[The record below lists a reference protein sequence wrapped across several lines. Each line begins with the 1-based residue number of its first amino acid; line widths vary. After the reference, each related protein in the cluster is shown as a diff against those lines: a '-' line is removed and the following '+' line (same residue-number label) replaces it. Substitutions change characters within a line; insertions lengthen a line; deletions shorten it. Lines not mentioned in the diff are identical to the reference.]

1 MIDRAR
7 LSAVRGGVLGA
18 AVLGCTLSRASA
30 GPWWRAVLGRSE
42 RERGWGCACWAPRAV
57 LGRMGERRCG

>member
-1 MIDRAR
+1 MTDGAR

-18 AVLGCTLSRASA
+18 AVLGCALSRASA
-30 GPWWRAVLGRSE
+30 GPRWRAVLGRSE
-42 RERGWGCACWAPRAV
+42 RERRWGCACWARAV